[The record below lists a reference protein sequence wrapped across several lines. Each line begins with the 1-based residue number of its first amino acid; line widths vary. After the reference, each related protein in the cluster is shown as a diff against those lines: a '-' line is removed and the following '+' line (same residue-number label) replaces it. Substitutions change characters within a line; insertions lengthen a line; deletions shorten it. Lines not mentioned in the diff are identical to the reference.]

1 MPSPV
6 ICVLDT
12 ETTGLDPANDAIV
25 EFAACVVQ
33 MTDGAWA
40 PSEVFSRFVH
50 PGMPIPPE
58 SSAIH
63 HIVDVDVADAAPW
76 PMSLTRLGSGSRA
89 VALRRLCLLL
99 ITHHSTADFWARLRR
114 SIPRSPGYVPS
125 DWPIICCRAYRP
137 TAIKRFGIG
146 SSSRLSSPWPLHVAD
161 APTLIAPRATRL
173 SRLASCATS
182 SGWRGPAFPRS
193 AGCANWP
200 NTRRPPTSSSACRL
214 ASTRGRLSRIYQR
227 TISTGSSARRR
238 TRTSFLPLRTGGNC
252 MPRLVRKPFKPPGK
266 TRRFPI
272 PPNRRHQDRRR
283 REERRPPRAWED
295 CGSTTPP

>member
-12 ETTGLDPANDAIV
+12 ETTGLDPANGAVV

-63 HIVDVDVADAAPW
+63 HIVDADVADAAPLAHVLDAFGLW
-76 PMSLTRLGSGSRA
+76 LASRGMTPALFAAHNAPFDRGFLGPLAQKYPEVSWLCTQRLAHHLLPGLPSYSNQ
-89 VALRRLCLLL
+89 ALRYRLQL
-99 ITHHSTADFWARLRR
+99 APQFA
-114 SIPRSPGYVPS
+114 
-125 DWPIICCRAYRP
+125 
-137 TAIKRFGIG
+137 
-146 SSSRLSSPWPLHVAD
+146 WPLHVAD

-173 SRLASCATS
+173 SRRASCATS

-193 AGCANWP
+193 ADCGNWP
-200 NTRRPPTSSSACRL
+200 NMRRPPTSSSAYRL
-214 ASTRGRLSRIYQR
+214 ASTRERPSRTFPR
-227 TISTGSSARRR
+227 TISTGSGARRR
-238 TRTSFLPLRTGGNC
+238 TRTSFLPLRTGVNR
-252 MPRLVRKPFKPPGK
+252 MPRLVRKPFKPLGK

-283 REERRPPRAWED
+283 REERRPPRDLVD
-295 CGSTTPP
+295 CE